1 MFESLFGAGTPLAVR
16 FFIAFLVVFV
26 LIGVTAWLVRR
37 FGTGRL
43 GAQTTRGRQPR
54 LAVIDAAPV
63 DGRRRLVLIRRDN
76 IEHLLMIG
84 GPSDVVVETNIVRAT
99 AASREATR
107 DTTPVRAATIAATA
121 ASEPAPP
128 RAVPL
133 SEAALWPLQPEPL
146 PRTQRRAIAE
156 ETVHWPLPAEPGP
169 RNRGS
174 DTHPADT
181 LAGLAAELAKP
192 TGKFAASNGNG
203 HADPE
208 MLSGEPEHAP
218 VEIEES
224 PEPVVVPPTPPASAM
239 NMADQ
244 NLAEMAQRL
253 EAALRRPT
261 APVPEASWPA
271 SPKPAAPDA
280 SPISRIESVVAAAR
294 QANAAVREGNGSART
309 QPKPEPKPK
318 VGTRPESK
326 TEPMPKAVTT
336 KSPFPSLEQEMASL
350 LGRPPG
356 KPG

>member
-43 GAQTTRGRQPR
+43 GTQTTRGRQPR

-99 AASREATR
+99 AAARETTR
-107 DTTPVRAATIAATA
+107 DTTPARAATTAAAA
-121 ASEPAPP
+121 ASEPALP

-133 SEAALWPLQPEPL
+133 GEAALWPLQPEPL

-192 TGKFAASNGNG
+192 AGKFATGNGNG
-203 HADPE
+203 HAAHEP
-208 MLSGEPEHAP
+208 LSGEPEHAP
-218 VEIEES
+218 DEIEET
-224 PEPVVVPPTPPASAM
+224 PEPVEAPPAV

-244 NLAEMAQRL
+244 NLAQMAQRL
-253 EAALRRPT
+253 EAALRRPA
-261 APVPEASWPA
+261 APAPEASWPA
-271 SPKPAAPDA
+271 APKPATTDA
-280 SPISRIESVVAAAR
+280 SPTSRIESVVAAAR
-294 QANAAVREGNGSART
+294 QANAATREGNGSART
-309 QPKPEPKPK
+309 QPKPEPKLKAEPK
-318 VGTRPESK
+318 A
-326 TEPMPKAVTT
+326 EPMPKAVTT